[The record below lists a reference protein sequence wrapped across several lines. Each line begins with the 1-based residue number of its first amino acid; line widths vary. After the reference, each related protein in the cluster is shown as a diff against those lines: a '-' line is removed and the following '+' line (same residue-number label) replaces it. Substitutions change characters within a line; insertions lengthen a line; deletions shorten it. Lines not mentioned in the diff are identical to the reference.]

1 MRNLILQIGNIIAFL
16 VMLVF
21 NYVSNSGAIN
31 GETMGSV
38 SAEYSNLFT
47 PAGYAFSIWGLI
59 YFGLLC
65 FIIFLSGSFYK
76 DDRGRATVKQVGF
89 WFIISCILNT
99 FWILAWLNHFVGLSV
114 LIMLLLLISLIMI
127 IFKTRM
133 ELDDAPLSTI
143 ACVWWPFSFYS
154 GWITVALIANT
165 AAWLNALGWDGFGIS
180 ELTWTIIMIGAALV
194 INLIITWTRNMREFA
209 LVGAWG
215 LVAVGIA
222 NRGENET
229 ILLIAVIA
237 AAILVISSGVHGY
250 KNRAFSPWKQL

>member
-1 MRNLILQIGNIIAFL
+1 MRNLILQVGNIIAFL

-21 NYVSNSGAIN
+21 NYVANTGAIN
-31 GETMGSV
+31 GETMASV

-47 PAGYAFSIWGLI
+47 PAGYAFSIWGVI

-89 WFIISCILNT
+89 WFIISCIVNI
-99 FWILAWLNHFVGLSV
+99 FWILAWLNHFIGVSV
-114 LIMLLLLISLIMI
+114 VIMLLLLISLIMI
-127 IFKTRM
+127 IFRIRM

-143 ACVWWPFSFYS
+143 AFVWWPFSFYS
-154 GWITVALIANT
+154 GWISIALIANT
-165 AAWLNALGWDGFGIS
+165 AAWLTALGWDAFGIS
-180 ELTWTIIMIGAALV
+180 EVTWTIIMIAVALA

-222 NRGENET
+222 NRGGNEVIFLT
-229 ILLIAVIA
+229 AVIA
-237 AAILVISSGVHGY
+237 AGILVISSGIHGY
-250 KNRAFSPWKQL
+250 KNREFAPWKQL